1 MATVSKQ
8 EARQLPP
15 GEEEP
20 GVCETRPPRYHSH
33 CLPKWTSKRSWQE
46 TGAPPGK
53 GPARVCRVNSPHK
66 LCFSSISRLGS
77 DFVCPDPE
85 GSQ

>member
-1 MATVSKQ
+1 MVSKQ

-20 GVCETRPPRYHSH
+20 GVCETRPP
-33 CLPKWTSKRSWQE
+33 
-46 TGAPPGK
+46 
-53 GPARVCRVNSPHK
+53 K

-85 GSQ
+85 GSR